1 MNKFSKRKL
10 QLSQSN
16 DSDLGILLSKVSN
29 RVLRHT
35 KCKRMLMI
43 MSILNGKKQIEKMN
57 KASVMQEKP
66 CIY

>member
-43 MSILNGKKQIEKMN
+43 MSILNGQ
-57 KASVMQEKP
+57 KAN
-66 CIY
+66 